1 MKSNCKQQTRCYT
14 QALCVFSWMQAEFVW
29 HKLSADNMDP
39 DFVERRR
46 VGLENFLL
54 RVASHPVLSNDKI
67 LYHFLT
73 EVHAAA
79 LVVCPAVQLIICR
92 PVADWNNFF
101 HPCVRQEHGWKEV
114 VYETGFQAKVLDLW
128 GASISLFWQGF

>member
-1 MKSNCKQQTRCYT
+1 MS
-14 QALCVFSWMQAEFVW
+14 VQAEFVW
-29 HKLSADNMDP
+29 HKLSVDNMDL

-73 EVHAAA
+73 KVNQSWVSAVEQNIAYCKCPQMMDRG
-79 LVVCPAVQLIICR
+79 LVLEQ
-92 PVADWNNFF
+92 
-101 HPCVRQEHGWKEV
+101 KEV
-114 VYETGFQAKVLDLW
+114 LSESRLFVTYTINIFLCVS
-128 GASISLFWQGF
+128 GARLEGDGVWDRISDQGT